1 MTSFND
7 LSLSKEGTGED
18 ALAFFMQ
25 SANSFFQDDATGNAY
40 AIKRNGRGVLEMVVL
55 THGDLDDLLVAAHK
69 DPARL
74 SEYNM
79 IMIDS
84 GNAHGDSWKATY
96 HPAQE
101 VFHFV
106 REDYD
111 PDPRLRRGGM
121 AGPGPRRP

>member
-18 ALAFFMQ
+18 AFVFFRQ
-25 SANSFFQDDATGNAY
+25 SANAFFQDDATGNAY
-40 AIKRNGRGVLEMVVL
+40 AIKHGALGLEMVVL
-55 THGDLDDLLVAAHK
+55 SQDDLYHILIDAQN

-74 SEYNM
+74 SEYSM
-79 IMIDS
+79 ILIDS
-84 GNAHGDSWKATY
+84 GNVHGDSWKAIY

-111 PDPRLRRGGM
+111 PNPRLRVAGAGM
-121 AGPGPRRP
+121 RRP

>member
-25 SANSFFQDDATGNAY
+25 SANSFFQDDATGDAY
-40 AIKRNGRGVLEMVVL
+40 AIKHGALGLEMVVL
-55 THGDLDDLLVAAHK
+55 SQDDLYNILTAAQN
-69 DPARL
+69 DPTQL
-74 SEYNM
+74 SKYSM
-79 IMIDS
+79 ILIDS
-84 GNAHGDSWKATY
+84 GNVHGDSWKAIY

-121 AGPGPRRP
+121 AGPGARHP

>member
-25 SANSFFQDDATGNAY
+25 SANAFFQDDATGNAY
-40 AIKRNGRGVLEMVVL
+40 ALKRNGALGLEMVVL
-55 THGDLDDLLVAAHK
+55 SQDDLHDLLVAAQK

-79 IMIDS
+79 ILIDS
-84 GNAHGDSWKATY
+84 GNVHGDSWKAIY

-111 PDPRLRRGGM
+111 PNPRLRS
-121 AGPGPRRP
+121 AGAGARRP

>member
-1 MTSFND
+1 MATFND

-25 SANSFFQDDATGNAY
+25 SANAFFQDDATGNAY
-40 AIKRNGRGVLEMVVL
+40 AIKRNGSLGLEMVVL
-55 THGDLDDLLVAAHK
+55 SQDDLHQILIDAQN

-79 IMIDS
+79 ILIDS
-84 GNAHGDSWKATY
+84 GNVHGDSWKAIY

-111 PDPRLRRGGM
+111 PNPRLRV
-121 AGPGPRRP
+121 AGARRL

>member
-1 MTSFND
+1 MATFND

-25 SANSFFQDDATGNAY
+25 SANAFIQDDATGDAY
-40 AIKRNGRGVLEMVVL
+40 AIKHGAIGLEMVVL
-55 THGDLDDLLVAAHK
+55 SQDDLHNILAAAQN

-74 SEYNM
+74 SQYSM
-79 IMIDS
+79 ILINS
-84 GNAHGDSWKATY
+84 GNVHGDSWKAIY

-111 PDPRLRRGGM
+111 PNPRLRVAGAGM
-121 AGPGPRRP
+121 RRP

>member
-18 ALAFFMQ
+18 ALPFFMQ
-25 SANSFFQDDATGNAY
+25 SANAFFQDDATGNAY
-40 AIKRNGRGVLEMVVL
+40 AIKHGALGLEMAVL
-55 THGDLDDLLVAAHK
+55 SQDDLHNILAAAQK

-74 SEYNM
+74 SEYSM
-79 IMIDS
+79 ILIDS
-84 GNAHGDSWKATY
+84 GNAHGDSWKAIY

-111 PDPRLRRGGM
+111 PSPRLRSGGM
-121 AGPGPRRP
+121 AGPGARRP

>member
-1 MTSFND
+1 MTAFND

-25 SANSFFQDDATGNAY
+25 SANAFFQDDATGNAY
-40 AIKRNGRGVLEMVVL
+40 AIKRNGALGLEMVVL
-55 THGDLDDLLVAAHK
+55 SQDDLHQILIDAQE

-74 SEYNM
+74 SEYSM
-79 IMIDS
+79 ILIDS
-84 GNAHGDSWKATY
+84 GNVHGDSWKAIY

-111 PDPRLRRGGM
+111 PNPRLRA
-121 AGPGPRRP
+121 AGAGARRP